1 MRKKPSRKTAIKKY
15 YQLNQRI
22 TASELRVIDAERKQ
36 VGVLTRD
43 EALKKAAETDVDLVL
58 IAPTAKPPVA
68 KLIEFNKFLYQE
80 EKKHKEA
87 KKGVKKSGSKDIK
100 LTLFVAQGD
109 LDRLIDKGRE
119 FLDEGNQVR
128 LNLTLR
134 GRQIVKKQM
143 GFDLIKKYI
152 EALGDVNIAKEPRLE
167 GRVIRT
173 VVSKKK

>member
-1 MRKKPSRKTAIKKY
+1 MRKKPTRKTVTKKY
-15 YQLNQRI
+15 YQLNHRI
-22 TASELRVIDAERKQ
+22 TAAQLRVIDAEGKQ
-36 VGVLTRD
+36 IGLLSKD
-43 EALKKAAETDVDLVL
+43 EALKKATDEGIDVVL

-68 KLIEFNKFLYQE
+68 KLIEYNKFLYQE

-109 LDRLIDKGRE
+109 LDRLIEKGRE
-119 FLDEGNQVR
+119 FLNEGNQVR

-134 GRQIVKKQM
+134 GRQIIKKQM

-152 EALGDVNIAKEPRLE
+152 DALGDVNIAKEPRLE

-173 VVSKKK
+173 VVSRKK